1 MENCCLRNS
10 CGISAEEWDVTFVPQ
25 FLIFF
30 LTCIHGC
37 YSSSASPKQL
47 FLHDRLSFSALRKQ
61 IYKSTSNQQPGWDI
75 TQIRKLP
82 IASCAIV
89 ICKRSHQ
96 LLHWHEEWDIQKH
109 LADMLFIINSFHTA
123 VHNGNVRKNKTSVL
137 QDVGLLLAVYHLT
150 WTVSQRQK
158 CVSAS
163 SSQDVVGSDFKNN
176 A

>member
-1 MENCCLRNS
+1 MQKNGMQHLFPNS
-10 CGISAEEWDVTFVPQ
+10 WYFV
-25 FLIFF
+25 
-30 LTCIHGC
+30 TCIHGC

-47 FLHDRLSFSALRKQ
+47 FLHDRLSFSALRKK

-75 TQIRKLP
+75 TQIRKFP

-123 VHNGNVRKNKTSVL
+123 VHNGNVRKNKTSML

-163 SSQDVVGSDFKNN
+163 SSQDVMGSDFKNN